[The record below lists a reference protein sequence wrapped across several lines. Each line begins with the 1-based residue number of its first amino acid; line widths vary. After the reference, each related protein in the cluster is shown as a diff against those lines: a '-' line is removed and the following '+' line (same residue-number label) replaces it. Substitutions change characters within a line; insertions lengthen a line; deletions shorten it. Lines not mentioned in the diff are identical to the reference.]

1 MRCVHSGLYVFGE
14 FWMGA
19 GDSVQ
24 RVASIRNVSARA
36 YVLRVDSPGMAFE
49 PGQHITL
56 GVYGDRDVR
65 EYSIYSPPNAS
76 FLEVLITETDP
87 GLVSR
92 KLRRL
97 SPGDRVVVNG
107 PYGFFTLPE
116 SPDCRVLA
124 VATGSGIAPFHS
136 MRGAYPDLDMLV
148 LHGVREE
155 AEAYDR
161 QDYRQYV
168 SCTSRSKDG
177 DFHGR
182 VTDYLQGYEL
192 ELDTY
197 VYLCG
202 NCEMIY
208 AVYDL
213 LQEKGIAPEKIKT
226 EVYF

>member
-1 MRCVHSGLYVFGE
+1 ML
-14 FWMGA
+14 
-19 GDSVQ
+19 
-24 RVASIRNVSARA
+24 
-36 YVLRVDSPGMAFE
+36 
-49 PGQHITL
+49 
-56 GVYGDRDVR
+56 
-65 EYSIYSPPNAS
+65 
-76 FLEVLITETDP
+76 
-87 GLVSR
+87 
-92 KLRRL
+92 
-97 SPGDRVVVNG
+97 VNG

-116 SPDCRVLA
+116 AHDCRVLA

-136 MRGAYPDLDMLV
+136 MSGACPELDMVV

-161 QDYRQYV
+161 NDYRKYI
-168 SCTSRSKDG
+168 SCTSRAKDG

-182 VTDYLQGYEL
+182 VTDYLQGYEVDP
-192 ELDTY
+192 DTY

-213 LQEKGIAPEKIKT
+213 LQEKGVAPEKIKT

>member
-1 MRCVHSGLYVFGE
+1 MVEGE
-14 FWMGA
+14 
-19 GDSVQ
+19 SVR
-24 RVASIRNVSARA
+24 RVVSIRNLSPKA
-36 YVLRVDSPGMAFE
+36 YVLRVDCPDMRFE
-49 PGQHITL
+49 PGQHITV

-65 EYSIYSPPNAS
+65 EYSIYSSPDDP

-92 KLRRL
+92 KLRWL
-97 SPGDRVVVNG
+97 SPGDRVLVNG

-116 SPDCRVLA
+116 EPDYRVLA

-136 MRGAYPDLDMLV
+136 MSGAYPELNMLV

-161 QDYRQYV
+161 EDYRRYV
-168 SCTSRSKDG
+168 SCTSRAADG

-182 VTDYLQGYEL
+182 VTDYLQGHEVS
-192 ELDTY
+192 EDTY